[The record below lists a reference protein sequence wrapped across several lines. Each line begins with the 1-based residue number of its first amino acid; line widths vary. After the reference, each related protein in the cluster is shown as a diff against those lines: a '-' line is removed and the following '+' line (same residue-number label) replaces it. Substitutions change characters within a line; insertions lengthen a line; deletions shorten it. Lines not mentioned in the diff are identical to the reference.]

1 MDNQDTLL
9 KIQDSIKNSMISTI
23 GIEITEVGDDYVCGK
38 MPVDERTV
46 QIFGILHGGA
56 SVTLA
61 ESLGSIAGYMKIDQ
75 ETEAVMGIEINA
87 NHIKSVKEGWVYGKA
102 SPIIIGKKIQVWEI
116 QITDD
121 EKKLV
126 CIDIFT
132 YIRCFIIDR
141 FLN

>member
-1 MDNQDTLL
+1 MVNQDILL
-9 KIQDSIKNSMISTI
+9 KIQDSIQNTIISTI
-23 GIEITEVGDDYVCGK
+23 GIEITDIGDDYVCGK

-61 ESLGSIAGYMKIDQ
+61 ESLGSIAGYMQIDQ
-75 ETEAVMGIEINA
+75 QNEAVMGIEINA

-102 SPIIIGKKIQVWEI
+102 SPIKIGKKIQVWEI
-116 QITDD
+116 QIADE

-126 CIDIFT
+126 CISSLT
-132 YIRCFIIDR
+132 LVVVKKR
-141 FLN
+141 

>member
-1 MDNQDTLL
+1 MDNQGALL
-9 KIQDSIKNSMISTI
+9 KIQDSIQNSMISTI
-23 GIEITEVGDDYVCGK
+23 GIEITDVGDDYVCGK

-61 ESLGSIAGYMKIDQ
+61 ESLGSIAGYMQIDQ

-102 SPIIIGKKIQVWEI
+102 SPIKIGKKIQVWEI
-116 QITDD
+116 QITDE
-121 EKKLV
+121 EKKMV
-126 CIDIFT
+126 CISRLT
-132 YIRCFIIDR
+132 LVVVKKR
-141 FLN
+141 